1 MANSNVAP
9 DLRIAVM
16 RLSRRLR
23 AERTS
28 DSLTPSQMAVLGTLL
43 RQGPMC
49 PADLASA
56 ERVQPP
62 SMTRIL
68 NSLQDAELV
77 TRTPHPT
84 DRRQVLYEATPT
96 ARRMVLRDRE
106 ARDHWLAQKLSQLSP
121 EDRETLERAIPI
133 LDSLA
138 LD

>member
-1 MANSNVAP
+1 MAASNVAP

-16 RLSRRLR
+16 RLARRLR
-23 AERTS
+23 TERTS
-28 DSLTPSQMAVLGTLL
+28 DSTTPSQMAVLGTLL

-49 PADLASA
+49 PADLAAA

-68 NSLQDAELV
+68 NSLQDAGMV

-84 DRRQVLYEATPT
+84 DRRQVLYETTPA
-96 ARRMVLRDRE
+96 ARRMVLQDRE
-106 ARDHWLAQKLSQLSP
+106 TRDHWLAQKLSALPAQ
-121 EDRETLERAIPI
+121 DRETLERAIPI
-133 LDSLA
+133 LESLA